1 MALTA
6 RQQRLE
12 RQIRRVEK
20 RMEEIEE
27 NWDDMDQDVAEMQWH
42 ACGDEVSRL
51 SHLKRRATKAH
62 LGSSSP

>member
-20 RMEEIEE
+20 RMEELLE
-27 NWDDMDQDVAEMQWH
+27 NWDDMDQAVAETQWH

-51 SHLKRRATKAH
+51 SHLKRRATKAY
-62 LGSSSP
+62 LDSATK